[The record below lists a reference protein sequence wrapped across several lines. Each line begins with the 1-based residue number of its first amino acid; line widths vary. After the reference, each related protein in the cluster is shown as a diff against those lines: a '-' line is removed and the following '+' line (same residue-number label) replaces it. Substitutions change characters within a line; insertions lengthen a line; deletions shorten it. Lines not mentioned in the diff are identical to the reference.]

1 MILDIRTVKAIGNK
15 HYSILME
22 SIRKSIVGGTFAM
35 LSPNQIIGDMSP
47 PSSPPLIS
55 APIILF
61 TVSDNKSVTV
71 SYIMSA
77 ANSSA

>member
-1 MILDIRTVKAIGNK
+1 MILDIQTVKAIGNK

-47 PSSPPLIS
+47 PSSPAPDFGAYYPLHCQ
-55 APIILF
+55 
-61 TVSDNKSVTV
+61 
-71 SYIMSA
+71 
-77 ANSSA
+77 